1 MSRAP
6 STRYKIS
13 NPQPLPSDLRSAYNT
28 DAGPYP
34 SFPTPLPRQSSQ
46 RDGPSSNA
54 STTPSKE
61 HGGAII
67 KEPSTSP
74 ARPARSR
81 MRDVPQPDV
90 PQRRNADTRT
100 GPGLPIQTSQI
111 SARTS
116 AQSDGLDIP
125 PLSPMTPSAQ
135 GHDQELSE
143 TTDVFAN
150 DRSQRS
156 ELRAQVSAAVQQS
169 QQPFRAH
176 KGTGSD
182 QVRNAV
188 GAFLSAGRSREDTA
202 PPARRPK
209 HHERSKRE
217 VKEEQWEDDF
227 RNGQAS
233 DIDLTLRQV
242 RKDWPFVMESDFS
255 ASTLALSLLSDHPS
269 SSLPEHPGI
278 SPFLRLHDSLSTALQ
293 SAVQSESK
301 PFAASLP
308 AHQNFLDILAKAQE
322 QVRESK
328 SDLKAARDGFAGKGK
343 TELAIVRTREK
354 TVRDM
359 LKILDTIDHIKQVP
373 DQLETLIGD
382 KQFLRASLM
391 LVRSLKTVNKPELLE
406 IGALS
411 DLRSYLTSQETTLS
425 EILIEELHN
434 HLYLKTFY
442 SDSRWLPYQLGQREL
457 PIIDPQEDE
466 SALSRSPDPSVTK
479 SQKNDQP
486 TSRFSRYLAQLDQKP
501 SADPMLLYNDD
512 LAPPT
517 SRTIDTSHGL
527 KASTAHDFTTS
538 GSQGSLSSLAGD
550 TEGPPE
556 MLSAIGLSNPEAESF
571 SYIESLLE
579 ALAAMGRL
587 GQALDVVTQR
597 APAETHGLVESTLD
611 EVDDRSQRR
620 DALDVA
626 LRTQSSAN
634 PDIFAMPMS
643 SSSQRTRASLEVSK
657 FDVSFE
663 ATGPPQHVALLN
675 DLFWT
680 LYSKLCAVLEG
691 HRVLYEVSRWIA
703 SRRDF
708 RNLTTQTG
716 SNMSSNAPV
725 SEMWRPIQQEVKSL
739 LSSYLTDD
747 QQGST
752 LNRHHISSVNE
763 LMRDPR
769 VSRDRGRQM
778 FKFTESDARAVQS
791 EIKSV
796 DDSVQEALHASVPG
810 LVNPNSEQPVL
821 FTVDNDDRSVSG
833 RYRTLVP
840 PNAFNVTTLFQPTL
854 SFIQRTSQIVPQGFE
869 DEMGGIDTVLEDFVV
884 KVFLPQ
890 LDEKVTAGFQ
900 QAVSGYDAY
909 QVDRALLVDMPQ
921 PPTKSSARVMT
932 LIHTLCVMLQTTP
945 FHRENYSRLI
955 IGVIVQYYQQCS
967 THFKDLASVPS
978 TMDNPSDRPLT
989 VPAIWAQREDVT
1001 MYLSELRSAM
1011 ASPTPA
1017 ALSSIYRKELS
1028 IELDLLGSKA
1038 PTESQLIN
1046 SQRKLEALGDLLR
1059 SLRWFVNALVDL
1071 ESVADETTLPEGD
1084 SLNVNPIANTRPSI
1098 NDEEPRLP
1106 LTRAMAERYR
1116 AIIQTYEQ
1124 LAEMILNTIRLEIR
1138 CRVMCNLGAFLQNSD
1153 FRLESEA
1160 LEPDSDI
1167 LDLNTNLVEAEELV
1181 RNAVSCD
1188 DHEFV
1193 FQALGPLVDHCFT
1206 GFASRRIKCVNGA
1219 GVRKIKRN
1227 ITSLQQILRGIGTNS
1242 DNDTLSKALGYWGL
1256 YEQGPKKMLE
1266 GLKAHKGRPPF
1277 AFEEYNTMLKLQCTD
1292 DTDELNTHLIDLHA
1306 LSMEIDGWDL
1316 GED

>member
-6 STRYKIS
+6 SSRYKIS

-34 SFPTPLPRQSSQ
+34 SFPTPQPRQPSH
-46 RDGPSSNA
+46 RDSPSSK
-54 STTPSKE
+54 SSFPSAM
-61 HGGAII
+61 GNGVAIA
-67 KEPSTSP
+67 KDLPTSP

-81 MRDVPQPDV
+81 MREMPQPGV
-90 PQRRNADTRT
+90 PPRRDADNRLV
-100 GPGLPIQTSQI
+100 PPIQTSQRP
-111 SARTS
+111 S
-116 AQSDGLDIP
+116 QSEGLDIP
-125 PLSPMTPSAQ
+125 PLSPMTPSSH
-135 GHDQELSE
+135 GHDQESSE

-169 QQPFRAH
+169 QQPFRTH

-188 GAFLSAGRSREDTA
+188 GAFMSAGKSREDTA

-209 HHERSKRE
+209 HQERARRE
-217 VKEEQWEDDF
+217 TKNEQWDDES
-227 RNGQAS
+227 RDGQAS

-255 ASTLALSLLSDHPS
+255 ASTLALSLLSEQPS
-269 SSLPEHPGI
+269 SSLPEHPGL

-293 SAVQSESK
+293 SAVQSQSK

-328 SDLKAARDGFAGKGK
+328 TDLKAAREGFAGKGK

-359 LKILDTIDHIKQVP
+359 LKILETIDHIKQVP

-391 LVRSLKTVNKPELLE
+391 LVRSLKTVSKPELLE

-442 SDSRWLPYQLGQREL
+442 SNSRWVPYQIGQREL
-457 PIIDPQEDE
+457 PIIDPQDDE
-466 SALSRSPDPSVTK
+466 SALARSSDPSTIK
-479 SQKNDQP
+479 SHKGDEP

-501 SADPMLLYNDD
+501 SADPMLFYNDD
-512 LAPPT
+512 LVPST
-517 SRTIDTSHGL
+517 SGATDMSPGS
-527 KASTAHDFTTS
+527 KASATLDMPKS
-538 GSQGSLSSLAGD
+538 SSRGSLSSLAKEA
-550 TEGPPE
+550 EGPNDT
-556 MLSAIGLSNPEAESF
+556 LGAIGLGNPEADSF
-571 SYIESLLE
+571 SYMESLLE

-587 GQALDVVTQR
+587 GQALDMITQR

-611 EVDDRSQRR
+611 EVDDRAQQRR

-626 LRTQSSAN
+626 LRTQASGN
-634 PDIFAMPMS
+634 VDIFATPMS
-643 SSSQRTRASLEVSK
+643 SSSSQNWGRTSLDPSHFDTSLGAS
-657 FDVSFE
+657 
-663 ATGPPQHVALLN
+663 GPPQHVALLN

-680 LYSKLCAVLEG
+680 LYSKLSAVLEG
-691 HRVLYEVSRWIA
+691 HRVIYEVSRWIA

-708 RNLTTQTG
+708 KDLTTLAG
-716 SNMSSNAPV
+716 SNLSFNAPV
-725 SEMWRPIQQEVKSL
+725 SEMWRPVQQEVKSL
-739 LSSYLTDD
+739 LSNYLTDD

-752 LNRHHISSVNE
+752 LNRHHIMSVNE
-763 LMRDPR
+763 LIRDPKIMRDK
-769 VSRDRGRQM
+769 SRQM
-778 FKFTESDARAVQS
+778 FRFTENDTRAVQGD
-791 EIKSV
+791 IKSV
-796 DDSVQEALHASVPG
+796 DDSVQKALHSSVPG
-810 LVNPNSEQPVL
+810 LVNSHSEQPAL
-821 FTVDNDDRSVSG
+821 TVDNEDRSVSG

-869 DEMGGIDTVLEDFVV
+869 NETGGIDTVLEEFVV

-909 QVDRALLVDMPQ
+909 QVDRALMACTPN
-921 PPTKSSARVMT
+921 PPIKSSARVMT
-932 LIHTLCVMLQTTP
+932 LIHTLCAMLQTTP

-967 THFKDLASVPS
+967 TRFKDLASVPS
-978 TMDNPSDRPLT
+978 TMENPSDRPLT
-989 VPAIWAQREDVT
+989 IPAVWAQREDVIGC
-1001 MYLSELRSAM
+1001 LFELRSAM
-1011 ASPTPA
+1011 SSHSI
-1017 ALSSIYRKELS
+1017 ALSSICRKELS
-1028 IELDLLGSKA
+1028 IESDLLGPKS
-1038 PTESQLIN
+1038 PTEPQLIN

-1059 SLRWFVNALVDL
+1059 SLRWFVNALIDL
-1071 ESVADETTLPEGD
+1071 ESVAEETSMPPED
-1084 SLNVNPIANTRPSI
+1084 LLNVDSTTSTRPSI

-1116 AIIQTYEQ
+1116 AIILTYEQ
-1124 LAEMILNTIRLEIR
+1124 LAEMLLNTIRLEVR
-1138 CRVMCNLGAFLQNSD
+1138 CRVMCNLGAFLQNGD

-1167 LDLNTNLVEAEELV
+1167 LDLNSSLVEAEEIV
-1181 RNAVSCD
+1181 RNAVSYD

-1206 GFASRRIKCVNGA
+1206 GFASRRIKCVNNA

-1227 ITSLQQILRGIGTNS
+1227 IMSLQQVLRGIASSSEDGT
-1242 DNDTLSKALGYWGL
+1242 LGKALGYWDL

-1266 GLKAHKGRPPF
+1266 SLKTHEGRPPF